1 LSEQSK
7 HSGAPL
13 GRGVLV
19 GMIVLSGCATLFA
32 LSGGGR
38 GFHFFLFTLLM
49 AITQGVAVAAIVI
62 AAGGFGY
69 PIVERFAPKSAP
81 NVLRITTACALG
93 LWMLSTAVLFVGA
106 TTKGLLGNNWLWW
119 IVIII
124 GIIVAGLRA
133 RQALKKWQNRELT
146 RKYNWAALIWVLAA
160 VAVSIWL
167 AGTMRPP
174 GYVGRLYND
183 SYDVLEYHLQ
193 VPREFFHAGHI
204 GPLKH
209 NCYSFYPLGVEM
221 LYLLAMCLRSG
232 AYEGMYLAKMLH
244 GVFGV
249 LAVAAIYGTLK
260 KENDTRGRFSS
271 LLLATAPFV
280 LYLSWLAMAELA
292 IVCYLTLALL
302 WLREWL
308 RDSNPPAAAM
318 TGLMIGGACAAKYL
332 SVGFV
337 AVPIG
342 IMMLIFSLKS
352 RRRLGQLPL
361 AAAAALMLFAPWGI
375 RNISCTGNP
384 VFPLA
389 TKLLGRGH
397 WLAESQ
403 KRWDDGHGASQKP
416 PVPPP
421 PAWKAIPSKPKYKLF
436 LDKFISSQIF
446 GPLVLLCGAVAVC
459 LLIIRCRYTPPW
471 DWCLAGVLVLQLA
484 VWTFATHGMPERF
497 LMPALVPLS
506 LLAGGLLAKLFGM
519 QGNLLKRAALSDT
532 RADWGRAPAIGL
544 FLTAVIVNLVIA
556 LYVLRYETAG
566 GPCPP
571 IPGQDIANTL
581 MAENGMDKLPKDAR
595 VMLIG
600 DARGFYFPPGTIY
613 ATAFDAQPLAG
624 LNDAQVRTLLKRRR
638 VTHIYVDWVEI
649 WRLAGTYGYPKTL
662 SADLWRR
669 LQNGAG
675 QKHRLPISSSPKTDP
690 LERGQFPVQLAQG
703 HRLRPQ
709 AARPRY
715 HAAQLVGHCGFYPH
729 APCGKIHRL

>member
-1 LSEQSK
+1 MSEQSRQP
-7 HSGAPL
+7 GAPL
-13 GRGVLV
+13 GRGVLA
-19 GMIVLSGCATLFA
+19 GMIILSGGATLFV
-32 LSGGGR
+32 LSGGGQ
-38 GFHFFLFTLLM
+38 GFYFFLTTLLM
-49 AITQGVAVAAIVI
+49 AITQGVAAAAIVI

-69 PIVERFAPKSAP
+69 PIVERFGPKSAP
-81 NVLRITTACALG
+81 NALRITTACALG

-106 TTKGLLGNNWLWW
+106 TTTGLLSHWLWW

-124 GIIVAGLRA
+124 GMIVAGLRA

-146 RKYNWAALIWVLAA
+146 RRYNWRALMWVLAA
-160 VAVSIWL
+160 VAAGIWL

-174 GYVGRLYND
+174 GYVGRLFMD
-183 SYDVLEYHLQ
+183 AYDVLEYHLQ

-244 GVFGV
+244 GIFGV
-249 LAVAAIYGTLK
+249 LAVVAIFGTLK

-271 LLLATAPFV
+271 LLLATAPFM

-302 WLREWL
+302 WLRQWL
-308 RDSNPPAAAM
+308 RDSKPPAAVM
-318 TGLMIGGACAAKYL
+318 IGLMIGGACAAKYL

-337 AVPIG
+337 AAPIG

-352 RRRLGQLPL
+352 RRRLSHLPL
-361 AAAAALMLFAPWGI
+361 VAAVALMLFAPWGI
-375 RNISCTGNP
+375 RNAIYTGNP

-397 WLAESQ
+397 WSGESQ
-403 KRWDDGHGASQKP
+403 KRWDDGHGGSQKP

-421 PAWKAIPSKPKYKLF
+421 PAWQVSRTTPKLA
-436 LDKFISSQIF
+436 LLWNNFISRQIF
-446 GPLVLLCGAVAVC
+446 GSLVLLLGGVGVC
-459 LLIIRCRYTPPW
+459 VLIAEGRKAPPW
-471 DWCLAGVLVLQLA
+471 DWCLAGVLGVQLA
-484 VWTFATHGMPERF
+484 VWALATHGMPERF

-506 LLAGGLLAKLFGM
+506 LLAGGVLARLFGIK
-519 QGNLLKRAALSDT
+519 GNPLKRGGQSSE
-532 RADWGRAPAIGL
+532 RADWGQAPAMGL
-544 FLTAVIVNLVIA
+544 FLTAAIVNIVIT
-556 LYVLRYETAG
+556 LFVFRFETSGKPFPPLR
-566 GPCPP
+566 
-571 IPGQDIANTL
+571 GQGIANTML
-581 MAENGMDKLPKDAR
+581 ADIGMDKLPKDAR

-600 DARGFYFPPGTIY
+600 DAKGFYFPPGTIY
-613 ATAFDAQPLAG
+613 ATAFDTHPLAG
-624 LNDAQVRTLLKRRR
+624 MNSAQVRKVLKQRR
-638 VTHIYVDWVEI
+638 VTHIYVNWAEI

-675 QKHRLPISSSPKTDP
+675 PGLGCLDGLSADGWRVAKNVDYPFAPRPKPTHWDGHNYPAHWPIATVYALTPPTRTSTQPN
-690 LERGQFPVQLAQG
+690 
-703 HRLRPQ
+703 
-709 AARPRY
+709 
-715 HAAQLVGHCGFYPH
+715 
-729 APCGKIHRL
+729 